1 MSYFNNPT
9 FGIGTGGVFDTV
21 GGNLSSSPFGGPGLN
36 VGGFT
41 GQTPQYGG
49 GGGLGMNQAAGIL
62 GLANLGFNLTA
73 MSNTANSL
81 QGAYDTAAALAD
93 SELGKNLYAQNKD
106 IFEQKDAARWA
117 SKFKVNDPFYRQT
130 AMYENLAGKYGPNLS
145 RYNAFVA

>member
-9 FGIGTGGVFDTV
+9 FGIGTGGIFDTV
-21 GGNLSSSPFGGPGLN
+21 GGNLSKSPFGGPALN

-49 GGGLGMNQAAGIL
+49 GGLGMNQAAGML
-62 GLANLGFNLTA
+62 GLANLGLGMMG

-93 SELGKNLYAQNKD
+93 SELGKNLFAQNKD

-117 SKFKVNDPFYRQT
+117 SKFKANDPFYRQT
-130 AMYENLAGKYGPNLS
+130 AMYENLPDLAGKYG
-145 RYNAFVA
+145 RFGAFVA